1 MPATANIRKTAT
13 ALAIGALLLP
23 IALLSQTP
31 PAEFLGHKVGADR
44 KLADYD
50 QILAYFRLLDRES
63 PKLKLLEIGTSTL
76 GKPMIMAVITAE
88 ENMARLDHYS
98 ETARK
103 LKMARG
109 LTDEDAGR
117 LAGEG
122 KAILLVTCSLHAT
135 EIAAS
140 QMSMELAYD
149 LITGKAFFDIDEA
162 LRDVIVLLVPTS
174 NPDGHQ
180 MVTEW
185 YREYVG
191 TPFEGGAMPWL
202 YHHYAGHNN
211 NRDWFMFN
219 LSETRAVTRVL
230 YHDWFPQIHIDH
242 HQMGSTGARLF
253 IPPFQDPPLPNVQP
267 LVWRGIN
274 LLGTT
279 MAYDLQNAGFKGIE
293 NSRIF
298 RGWWIGACN
307 DTSWLHNTVG
317 LLSELASVRIAS
329 PIYIE
334 PTELPQIM
342 VERRMDFIDPWPGGW
357 WRFRDLINYGLKM
370 TKSLVRTAAL
380 YKNDFL
386 FNSYMASKLSI
397 ETTDK
402 DQPFAFVIPADQRDM
417 PTTLRML
424 GILMFGGV
432 EIHRAEEPFI
442 AGGRWYPAGSFVVL
456 MAQPYKP
463 YAWALLEK
471 QRYPDLRE
479 YPGGPPIPPYDN
491 AGWTLPLQMG
501 VACDEIAEPF
511 EVKLTKI
518 ESVPVPAAKSPDNA
532 PFLVFD
538 ARSNASFAV
547 VFGLLKVKAEVWRT
561 GDTVRTGDFEAAA
574 GSFVVRN
581 TPEVRKVLSGL
592 FEKWPVEPRAL
603 DSVDGVAKA
612 PIKNP
617 RIGLYRSWRSNMDEG
632 WARYIFDDM
641 EIPYTTLRNSD
652 FRAAKGKK
660 VDLRASYDVIV
671 FASENPDVIK
681 SGRRGVTGEFAR
693 FITPLPP
700 EYEGGIEKEGIEAL
714 QAFVE
719 QGGILVANNQA
730 ANLILREFPVPAR
743 NAIERVDR
751 TRFFCPTSILR
762 LDVDPTTPIGYGL
775 SKTTPAVFS
784 GSLAM
789 DTWVPPMEWDRKVVA
804 SYPERDIL
812 LSGWLLGEDQ
822 IARKAAVVDVS
833 HKKGR
838 IILIGITGHHRGQS
852 HGTFKFLLNA
862 LLYPQGDGTPGR

>member
-1 MPATANIRKTAT
+1 MPAAKYIRRAAI
-13 ALAIGALLLP
+13 ALAIAAFVLAPALF
-23 IALLSQTP
+23 AQTP
-31 PAEFLGHKVGADR
+31 PEEFLGHQVGADR
-44 KLADYD
+44 KLADYG
-50 QILAYFRLLDRES
+50 QIQAYFRLLDRES
-63 PKLKLLEIGTSTL
+63 SKLKLLEIGTSTL

-88 ENMARLDHYS
+88 ENMARLDQYR
-98 ETARK
+98 ETAHK

-109 LTDEDAGR
+109 LTDEDAR
-117 LAGEG
+117 RMAGEG
-122 KAILLVTCSLHAT
+122 KVLLLVTCSLHAT

-140 QMSMELAYD
+140 QMAMELAYD

-162 LRDVIVLLVPTS
+162 LRDVIVLLVPTT

-185 YREYVG
+185 YRKHVG
-191 TPFEGGAMPWL
+191 TSFEGGAMPWL

-267 LVWRGIN
+267 LVWRGIS
-274 LLGTT
+274 LLGST
-279 MAYDLQNAGFKGIE
+279 MSYDLQNAGFKGIE
-293 NSRIF
+293 NSRMF
-298 RGWWIGACN
+298 RGWYIGACN

-317 LLSELASVRIAS
+317 LLSELASVRVAS

-334 PTELPQIM
+334 PTELARIH

-357 WRFRDLINYGLKM
+357 WRLRDLVDYELVL

-380 YKNDFL
+380 YKDDFL
-386 FNSYMASKLSI
+386 FNSYLTSRLSI
-397 ETTDK
+397 EK
-402 DQPFAFVIPADQRDM
+402 NEKGQPFAFVIPAGQRDM
-417 PTTLRML
+417 PTALRML
-424 GILMFGGV
+424 DIMMFGGV

-442 AGGRWYPAGSFVVL
+442 AGGRFYQAGSFVVL
-456 MAQPYKP
+456 TAQPYKA

-501 VACDEIAEPF
+501 VACDEISKPF
-511 EVKLTKI
+511 EAKLKRLDAI
-518 ESVPVPAAKSPDNA
+518 PVPAPKIPESA

-538 ARSNASFAV
+538 ARSNASYAV
-547 VFGLLKVKAEVWRT
+547 AFGLLKGKAEVWRSADGVRA
-561 GDTVRTGDFEAAA
+561 GDLEAAA
-574 GSFVVRN
+574 GSFIIKN
-581 TPEVRKVLSGL
+581 TAEVRKALSGL
-592 FEKWPVEPRAL
+592 LEKWPVEPGAL
-603 DSVDGVAKA
+603 DSIDGVAKA
-612 PIKNP
+612 PVGNP

-641 EIPYTTLRNSD
+641 GIPYTTLRNSD

-660 VDLRASYDVIV
+660 ADLRASFDVIV
-671 FASENPDVIK
+671 FAGEDPDVIK

-700 EYEGGIEKEGIEAL
+700 EYEGGIEQEGVDAL
-714 QAFVE
+714 KAFVE

-730 ANLILREFPVPAR
+730 SNLALREFGVPAR
-743 NAIERVDR
+743 NAIERLDR
-751 TRFFCPTSILR
+751 TQFFCPTSILR
-762 LDVDPTTPIGYGL
+762 LDVDPSTPIGYGM
-775 SKTTPAVFS
+775 SKTAAAVFS
-784 GSLAM
+784 GSPAM
-789 DTWVPPMEWDRKVVA
+789 DTWVPPIGWDRKVVA

-812 LSGWLLGEDQ
+812 QSGWLLGEDR

-838 IILIGITGHHRGQS
+838 IILIGIAGHHRGQS

-862 LLYPQGDGTPGR
+862 LLYPQGD